1 MAFSINFPF
10 NPALH
15 AVNRLDLDCED
26 FSKENLMKSLL
37 RSSGFIENSPTEQNP
52 TEMGKLT
59 LQKSLVIKSKALKRS
74 HAPIPPFFKSGLSSA
89 EKFKEVIFSHDKLS
103 DGLVTLNTLRV
114 KICGL

>member
-52 TEMGKLT
+52 T
-59 LQKSLVIKSKALKRS
+59 
-74 HAPIPPFFKSGLSSA
+74 
-89 EKFKEVIFSHDKLS
+89 
-103 DGLVTLNTLRV
+103 
-114 KICGL
+114 